1 MIKCWFVRIWYR
13 YKEELSIHQVTKIIT
28 FGMDS
33 LVFLCYEKKK
43 SLKNLKSVSTAS
55 KWWSRDSGTLSKELF
70 LFFQCIFRLLV
81 KYHCLDFG
89 HIGQKVKI
97 LIVPFWNISRTWHSV
112 LRGARLF
119 FLLDHARSST
129 NTKSLPV
136 YLTGCLWKYIH
147 IDEFYCHRF
156 FESWMKNPVFI
167 DFQVEY
173 AFIDHVKFSLWSSSI
188 GITWEIVRNAES
200 LMPLQ
205 NNWIWIWVL
214 QGPLMSYIH
223 TQVW

>member
-1 MIKCWFVRIWYR
+1 MIRCWFVRIWYR

-43 SLKNLKSVSTAS
+43 SLKNLKSVSTAG

-112 LRGARLF
+112 FRGARLF
-119 FLLDHARSST
+119 FFIRSCKIIHKYKVIASLSHRLLMKVHPHWWILLPQILWELDEESCFHRFPGRICFHRSSEVQ
-129 NTKSLPV
+129 SVVQQHWHHL
-136 YLTGCLWKYIH
+136 G
-147 IDEFYCHRF
+147 D
-156 FESWMKNPVFI
+156 S
-167 DFQVEY
+167 
-173 AFIDHVKFSLWSSSI
+173 
-188 GITWEIVRNAES
+188 
-200 LMPLQ
+200 
-205 NNWIWIWVL
+205 
-214 QGPLMSYIH
+214 
-223 TQVW
+223 